1 MIDKYYNGVIEQV
14 YGSVGKT
21 EQNIVMVC
29 YNNDFSVS
37 GLDKIREYSEKN
49 EDEEGVYF
57 TWHEFEKGTP
67 IEAYMPFIN
76 TVCDIYRKY
85 VHEDFQKFLEY
96 CGVYYLHQSVLKSYY
111 ETGVCIRQE
120 SVLLDEVEYEQT
132 RMTEAVASMLKH
144 IAKIRPIVIVINRF
158 QIAAKSSMELV
169 NLLLKEP
176 SRNIGIV
183 LGTNLQARRES
194 VSEVWDAIMER
205 IEDNSQKYHIGST
218 GIRRAEEAGE
228 ESQIESYES
237 ILDLSSNITALLDFD
252 LAKTLFQNIE
262 RQVKFEDAFIRN
274 DTKLAI
280 YLSYAK
286 VSMLLSDMS
295 KCLELIEEIE
305 HMYIPERQHEINFE
319 CAYLTA
325 TCYMYQGKLENA
337 REYAKRAWREAEAH
351 GTEYEVF
358 RAQLLDVQVQMSG
371 WYNIFFCIR
380 DIPIEEKL
388 IELLMKYNYKNHL
401 AHIYIY
407 AYDNRPEVVAKAYR
421 SEAALVYFSKG
432 VALAKEIGNA
442 HLVNNA
448 FQKNIM
454 LASTNGMNEIAM
466 LYSVRSYQFLKDK
479 RQLTGGRIICGIG
492 YNLSALGY
500 NKEAEIYY
508 SRAIEILYRL
518 RLPEDIAE
526 VFYNRSLNSI
536 ILGHYEA
543 AEHELQ
549 LCMKVIEKLH
559 LNSLRVCNLSKLYAL
574 LALVCALQGNK
585 FNCERYLLSCRQF
598 LNYILA
604 KEKDKQ
610 NVEIIHDYAKCDDDM
625 FLYTF
630 SLALLNYM
638 EGENDTA
645 FSNFKA
651 AEKFLAA
658 AEGNQFFSYNIYRQK
673 RMELFQA
680 MGRTELYQSE
690 KKTLEQQMEMH
701 KQISDGVAIKILDE
715 VDLGGD
721 MGPCRIPEADIEVL
735 IKQEGLALDLQ
746 NNKQQMEFI
755 SSWQK
760 IIDVN
765 DTDVES
771 MVNNALHVF
780 LNHFSPD
787 RALYIWYE
795 GAEVKTL
802 YNDTDVEMTQENLKR
817 LGRLMREYPQGF
829 AVSKISSSFFDHQ
842 DVIEIFDA
850 DEVCSFVAVPFF
862 KNGRLSSL
870 LITYVLMK
878 DNWHSSIERYMLND
892 GDLRLYQMLFREM
905 SYSIKRMEAAREIRE
920 INHKLQMSA
929 VTDVLTGIYNRAGL
943 YEQIDKMAMSWQNGQ
958 KKNEVGLLF
967 IDLDNFKGYNDT
979 FGHDVGDIILKEMA
993 AIFRSVAGEDGV
1005 VCRYGGDEFIL
1016 LLHTAD
1022 KEKLESFAKE
1032 IYRRIDA
1039 TDGFRESIEKCV
1051 GHEITVKEKN
1061 RITCSIGISMSSEAE
1076 GKADIDEL
1084 INLADDLLYTVKRT
1098 EKGRY
1103 AFI

>member
-14 YGSVGKT
+14 YSSVGKT

-29 YNNDFSVS
+29 YNNDFSIS
-37 GLDKIREYSEKN
+37 GLDKIKQYSEN
-49 EDEEGVYF
+49 EDDIYF
-57 TWHEFEKGTP
+57 TWHEFEKGSL

-85 VHEDFQKFLEY
+85 VDDNFQEFLET
-96 CGVYYLHQSVLKSYY
+96 CGVYYLQQCVLKSYY

-120 SVLLDEVEYEQT
+120 SVLLDEVEYEQK

-144 IAKIRPIVIVINRF
+144 IAEIRPIVIVINRF
-158 QIAAKSSMELV
+158 HMAAKSSMELV

-183 LGTNLQARRES
+183 LGTNLQFQRES
-194 VSEVWDAIMER
+194 ISEVWDEILEQ

-218 GIRRAEEAGE
+218 GIRRAEESGE
-228 ESQIESYES
+228 EKQIENYEQ
-237 ILDLSSNITALLDFD
+237 ILDLSNNITALLDFD
-252 LAKTLFQNIE
+252 LAKSLFQNIE
-262 RQVKFEDAFIRN
+262 RQVKFEDAFIQK

-280 YLSYAK
+280 YLLYAK

-295 KCLELIEEIE
+295 KSLELVEEIR
-305 HMYIPERQHEINFE
+305 HMDIPEKQHEINFE

-325 TCYMYQGKLENA
+325 TCYMYQGKLEKA
-337 REYAKRAWREAEAH
+337 RVYAQMARNEAEGH

-371 WYNIFFCIR
+371 WYNIFFCVR

-432 VALAKEIGNA
+432 VAQAKEIGNA

-466 LYSVRSYQFLKDK
+466 IYSVRAYQFLKDK
-479 RQLTGGRIICGIG
+479 GQLTGGRIICGIG

-508 SRAIEILYRL
+508 SRSIEILYRL

-526 VFYNRSLNSI
+526 VYYNRSLNSI
-536 ILGHYEA
+536 ILGHYET

-638 EGENDTA
+638 EGDNESA
-645 FSNFKA
+645 FSNFEA

-673 RMELFQA
+673 RMELFKA
-680 MGRTELYQSE
+680 MGRTALYE
-690 KKTLEQQMEMH
+690 RERNTLEQQQEMH
-701 KQISDGVAIKILDE
+701 RQISMGVAIKILDE

-735 IKQEGLALDLQ
+735 VKQEGLALDCQ
-746 NNKQQMEFI
+746 NSKQQMEFI

-765 DTDVES
+765 DTDIS
-771 MVNNALHVF
+771 GMVNNALHMF

-795 GAEVKTL
+795 GPELKTL
-802 YNDTDVEMTQENLKR
+802 YNDTEVEMTQETLER
-817 LGRLMREYPQGF
+817 LERLMREYPQGF
-829 AVSKISSSFFDHQ
+829 AVSKISSNFFEHQ
-842 DVIEIFDA
+842 DVIEIFDE

-862 KNGRLSSL
+862 KNGMLSSL
-870 LITYVLMK
+870 LVTYVMMK

-905 SYSIKRMEAAREIRE
+905 SYSIKRMEASREIRE
-920 INHKLQMSA
+920 MNHKLQMSA

-943 YEQIDKMAMSWQNGQ
+943 YEQINRMAEGWKSGQRQN
-958 KKNEVGLLF
+958 KVGLMF
-967 IDLDNFKGYNDT
+967 VDLDNFKSYNDT

-993 AIFRSVAGEDGV
+993 AIFQSVAENYGFV
-1005 VCRYGGDEFIL
+1005 SRYGGDEFIL
-1016 LLHTAD
+1016 LLNTDD
-1022 KEKLESFAKE
+1022 KDELESLAKE
-1032 IYRRIDA
+1032 IYRRINA

-1051 GHEITVKEKN
+1051 GHEIEVKEQN
-1061 RITCSIGISMSSEAE
+1061 RITCSIGISMSSDAKGEQ
-1076 GKADIDEL
+1076 DIDEL
-1084 INLADDLLYTVKRT
+1084 IKLADDLLYSVKRT
-1098 EKGRY
+1098 EKGHY